1 MLKKNYDKRP
11 LAIIN
16 HYGPQHQKRIFSGEA
31 DELRDAI
38 TEVEL
43 RDQDYICER
52 HEEMLIDE
60 VADNLVMLLE
70 FIQYYDL
77 SIDKINDRV
86 DYKLNRQIEERM
98 KNESIHKG
106 FTLGPISRD

>member
-11 LAIIN
+11 LEIIN
-16 HYGPQHQKRIFSGEA
+16 HYGIQHQKRIFSGEA

-38 TEVEL
+38 VEVEL
-43 RDQDYICER
+43 RDQDYICDR

-77 SIDKINDRV
+77 PIDKINNRV
-86 DYKLNRQIEERM
+86 DFKLDRQKERM
-98 KNESIHKG
+98 KNESVCERG
-106 FTLGPISRD
+106 LMGPVQRY

>member
-1 MLKKNYDKRP
+1 MLKKINDKRP
-11 LAIIN
+11 LRIIN
-16 HYGPQHQKRIFSGEA
+16 HYGIEHQKRIFSGEA

-38 TEVEL
+38 VEVEL

-52 HEEMLIDE
+52 HEEILIDE

-77 SIDKINDRV
+77 PIDKINNRV
-86 DYKLNRQIEERM
+86 DYKLDRQGERM
-98 KNESIHKG
+98 KNESIHNRG
-106 FTLGPISRD
+106 QMGPIQRY